1 MVVKRMQYF
10 GTIPSRS
17 KKLSQFA
24 VGVTTIM
31 LLSACGVEG
40 LEGLGTAT
48 DGQTDNTEE
57 PTFVAAT
64 PDNNSQNNT
73 FTAQRLDDGSMLLD
87 WPSDPAAIRYLVVID
102 GDVVAE
108 LPAATTSFV
117 ADASSGNLE
126 NSNIQILAQDASN
139 TLTAWV
145 NNPIIL
151 QASEQPGVGQP
162 APALPEVSSPQ
173 TEIET
178 EKPGTCRGY

>member
-1 MVVKRMQYF
+1 MQYF

-40 LEGLGTAT
+40 LEGQGTAT

-57 PTFVAAT
+57 PTVVAAT
-64 PDNNSQNNT
+64 PDNNSQNNM

-87 WPSDPAAIRYLVVID
+87 WPSDPAAVRYLVVID

-117 ADASSGNLE
+117 ADASSGSLE

-139 TLTAWV
+139 TLMAWV
-145 NNPIIL
+145 NNPVIV
-151 QASEQPGVGQP
+151 QASEQPDVGQP
-162 APALPEVSSPQ
+162 APALTRSFLSADRDRDR
-173 TEIET
+173 
-178 EKPGTCRGY
+178 KPGTYSGY